1 MAVKQ
6 VLVTKFL
13 FDIGVITDLEHKKQ
27 CQNGIRWA
35 KRNLNLGDNLIC
47 MKRGVYMADEA
58 KLQNAYKEHL
68 KKCKVTSQKRKAV
81 MERVNKGRADI
92 QNQQDV
98 NKTTPDSSTSSTPTI
113 EGTSQ
118 NISDSSEQSSI
129 SRKAKKT

>member
-13 FDIGVITDLEHKKQ
+13 FDIGVITDLEDKKQ

-68 KKCKVTSQKRKAV
+68 KKCKVTSQKRKDV

-92 QNQQDV
+92 KNQQDV
-98 NKTTPDSSTSSTPTI
+98 NKTTPDSSTPTI
-113 EGTSQ
+113 EGTSGTQ